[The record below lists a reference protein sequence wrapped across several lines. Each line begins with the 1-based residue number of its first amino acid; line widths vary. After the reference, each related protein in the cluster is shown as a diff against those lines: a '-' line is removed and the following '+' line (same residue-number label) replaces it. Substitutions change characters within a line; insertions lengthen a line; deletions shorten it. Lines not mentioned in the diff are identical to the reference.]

1 MTRNQRRRA
10 VRAARRLQAAPLVTL
25 GVVFDYIE
33 CGRSVPRGDWVAWS
47 ESAPAPSGYDL
58 RVAVGVVAAADL
70 AAWRRRGGRCHGL
83 CERRA
88 GRWFVVAAGAEVRS
102 RAALLPKGA
111 LPSRGVAYFSGGPV
125 PRTPSA
131 TAYAFGY
138 PVRVASGAVWGVPGQ
153 RLARWPAPPRPVP
166 ARVGA

>member
-1 MTRNQRRRA
+1 M
-10 VRAARRLQAAPLVTL
+10 TL

-83 CERRA
+83 CERRG
-88 GRWFVVAAGAEVRS
+88 GRWYFAATGAEVRS
-102 RAALLPKGA
+102 RAALFLPKGP